1 MIQAGQGKNAGPYP
15 QNNYSKKDWG
25 VAQVAEHLPSKVPNK
40 TLSSTPVTRAHTH
53 THTHTHTKL
62 QASLLS
68 CTLNTT
74 TFLLLVFFISIY

>member
-53 THTHTHTKL
+53 THTHTHKTSGKPP
-62 QASLLS
+62 
-68 CTLNTT
+68 
-74 TFLLLVFFISIY
+74 FLYSEYHNFFITSIFY